1 MTWIARLA
9 NFGAGHR
16 RRECDGPNWHRSPEC
31 RDTDAVSGFTKTT
44 PVFSTGARNDPIEEM

>member
-44 PVFSTGARNDPIEEM
+44 PVFSTDARTDPIEEP